1 MRVTTSG
8 VRRRAS
14 HFDHNQPAPISSG
27 AWLACVAL
35 TLCTSFAASAEPP
48 DGAQIYRSDCAAC
61 HGADG
66 RGRSSAEVGFD
77 NALPDFTDCDFS
89 AREQN
94 GDWSAIVHRGGP
106 VRAFSRRMPAFGE
119 ALSSEQIDSVVE
131 HLRTFC
137 TDDRWPRGELNIP
150 RALYTEKAFP
160 EDEAVVTTTIAA
172 EGPSSLTHQFTWEQ
186 RFGPLNQIEI
196 GVPITRADLGDPQG
210 HASGTGDL
218 TVAVKHTLTHDL
230 GRGSI
235 LSVGGELSLPTGDE
249 AKGFGK
255 GTTVLE
261 AFALYDKLLPRDSFV
276 QLQGTAEFPSD
287 SALEDEI
294 GLRVAAGRTWTTG
307 GSFGRAWTPMLE
319 ALAAREL
326 GHGANIEWDIVPQ
339 FQVSLS
345 TRQHIVLGV
354 GAKLPVTERADR
366 PKEIAFYL
374 VWDWFDGSV
383 REGW

>member
-1 MRVTTSG
+1 MTMMRSATWLAG
-8 VRRRAS
+8 CALLCC
-14 HFDHNQPAPISSG
+14 AASG
-27 AWLACVAL
+27 AD
-35 TLCTSFAASAEPP
+35 AAPV
-48 DGAQIYRSDCAAC
+48 DGAQIFRSACAAC

-66 RGRSSAEVGFD
+66 RGRTAAELGFD

-89 AREQN
+89 SREQN
-94 GDWSAIVHRGGP
+94 GDWSAIVNRGGP

-119 ALSSEQIDSVVE
+119 ALTSEQIEAVVD

-137 TDDRWPRGELNIP
+137 TDSRWPRGELNIP

-160 EDEAVVTTTIAA
+160 EDEAVITTTIAA
-172 EGPSSLTHQFTWEQ
+172 EGPSSITHQFTWEQ

-196 GVPITRADLGDPQG
+196 GVPIARANLGDPLG

-218 TVAVKHTLTHDL
+218 AIAVKHTLTHDL

-249 AKGFGK
+249 AKGFGT

-261 AFALYDKLLPRDSFV
+261 PFVLYDKLLPRDSFV
-276 QLQGTAEFPSD
+276 QLQGTAEFPAD
-287 SALEDEI
+287 SALEDEV
-294 GLRVAAGRTWTTG
+294 GLRVAVGRTWTTG

-319 ALAAREL
+319 VLAARE
-326 GHGANIEWDIVPQ
+326 HGADTEWDLVPQ
-339 FQVSLS
+339 VQITLS
-345 TRQHIVLGV
+345 TRQHVVLGV
-354 GAKLPVTERADR
+354 GAKLPATERGER

-374 VWDWFDGSV
+374 VWDWFDGGV